1 VRVALICSLSRPLET
16 CRARAISGV
25 RGVDSPLQLKPI
37 AGLCRDMH
45 LWTHDPATDLVSRIL
60 HRERRWE
67 PCETRVLLAC
77 LTPGAV
83 CVDAGANLGYFSV
96 ALALAT
102 VPVARVLA
110 FEPAADNFDL
120 LARNAELNGCGRTLE
135 AYPLA
140 LGEVARTAELYRSAD
155 NLGDHQLCS
164 LDRGR
169 TREAV
174 RVEVGDPFLGA
185 RVDQLNV
192 VKIDTQGTE
201 ASVVRGMMSLLRAS
215 REQLHLL
222 VELTPFALRT
232 AGSSGRELVSLLAEL
247 DLPMAIVD
255 HLEDRIV
262 PETPEA
268 LARWC
273 DNVDATEGDEGFM
286 NIFVGAIPKTLVG
299 G

>member
-1 VRVALICSLSRPLET
+1 M
-16 CRARAISGV
+16 

-37 AGLCRDMH
+37 AGLGRDMR
-45 LWTHDPATDLVSRIL
+45 LWTHDPATDLVSDIL
-60 HRERRWE
+60 HRQRRWE
-67 PCETRVLLAC
+67 PCETRLLLAC

-83 CVDAGANLGYFSV
+83 CVDVGANLGYFSV
-96 ALALAT
+96 ALALAA

-110 FEPAADNFDL
+110 FEPAADNFNL
-120 LARNAELNGCGRTLE
+120 LARNAELNGCGHKLE

-140 LGEVARTAELYRSAD
+140 LGEVAGTAELYRSAD
-155 NLGDHQLCS
+155 NFGDHQLCS
-164 LDRGR
+164 LDHGR
-169 TREAV
+169 NREAV
-174 RVEVGDPFLGA
+174 RVEVGDRFLGA
-185 RVDQLNV
+185 RADRLNGV
-192 VKIDTQGTE
+192 TSDTQGTE
-201 ASVVRGMMSLLRAS
+201 AAVVRGLASLLRAS

-286 NIFVGAIPKTLVG
+286 NIFVGAVPQTMAG